1 MRANVYVRRVH
12 SIATLTGHKNVAS
25 ARIRV
30 FTPSQEDVKSMTP
43 AVSRRRE
50 DVFFT
55 VKKTAGV
62 IDTALFSRAV
72 FGVL

>member
-43 AVSRRRE
+43 AVSE
-50 DVFFT
+50 DV
-55 VKKTAGV
+55 KTSSS
-62 IDTALFSRAV
+62 L
-72 FGVL
+72 